1 MLSTSADILMYVTLS
16 TILVSPFVVYWA
28 SQPRIRVGWVIAIV
42 VSVASFI
49 LYIYYEAQIRIGGVN
64 DIRLDVVVMWPP
76 LLVNLYLLVKVII
89 RRTRK
94 GENGGST

>member
-1 MLSTSADILMYVTLS
+1 MYVTLS